1 MGVGLHGRG
10 ESSTP
15 GTAPVP
21 WPPGGAPLTETAQE
35 PAPAAAPRRAG
46 ALPPGPSW
54 WWVLTHLRDLLGRP
68 LPHWR
73 RFQRDYG
80 DVVRIWLGPETL
92 TLLAHPDHV
101 QRVLQTRQ
109 RQYVRAG
116 YGYDVLRLVQGQG
129 LLTSDG
135 ELWRTQRRR
144 MQPVFHKS
152 HLDRLLPTVTRLT
165 RRMLERWESRCD
177 AREPIDIYSEMIR
190 LAVEIMGEGLASLD
204 MRGRLEELEPARE
217 VCNHEVTRRM
227 TDPLAPPLWLP
238 TASNRAF
245 RGALE
250 TFDRMAQEMIDERR
264 REPVDQRPHDFLTL
278 MLAARDEDSG
288 EGMDDGLLRD
298 EIVTLAGAGN
308 ETSGLSLTW
317 LFYQLARN
325 PAARDRLYQEAAA
338 LPTDEPGLG
347 ELPHLEYTL
356 QAFEEALRMY
366 PPIYAIPRQATEDD
380 EVDGYRI
387 PAGSTVL
394 VSQYVTQR
402 HPDFWDEPDAFR
414 PERFAPEAVEARHR
428 FAHFPFGG
436 GAHVCIGQ
444 QMARMDAQVIVGM
457 IARRFRLEPVEDE
470 PVGIRAGIT
479 IRPDR
484 RVLMRLERT

>member
-1 MGVGLHGRG
+1 M
-10 ESSTP
+10 S
-15 GTAPVP
+15 AP
-21 WPPGGAPLTETAQE
+21 E
-35 PAPAAAPRRAG
+35 AAAPRAG

-54 WWVLTHLRDLLGRP
+54 WWVLTHLRDLLGKP

-73 RFQRDYG
+73 RLQREHG

-92 TLLAHPDHV
+92 TLLCHPDHV
-101 QRVLQTRQ
+101 QRVLQTHQKR
-109 RQYVRAG
+109 YVRAG

-144 MQPVFHKS
+144 MQPVFHRKNIEK
-152 HLDRLLPTVTRLT
+152 LLPTVTRLT
-165 RRMLERWESRCD
+165 RRMLEGWEDRCD
-177 AREPIDIYSEMIR
+177 AGEPIDIYSEMIR
-190 LAVEIMGEGLASLD
+190 LAVEVMGDTMASLD

-217 VCNHEVTRRM
+217 VCNDEVTRRM
-227 TDPLAPPLWLP
+227 TDPLCPPLWLP

-245 RGALE
+245 KEALA
-250 TFDRMAQEMIDERR
+250 TFERMAQEMIDERKG
-264 REPVDQRPHDFLTL
+264 EPLEERPHDFLTL
-278 MLAARDEDSG
+278 MLAAKDEDTG
-288 EGMDDGLLRD
+288 EGMSDALLRD

-317 LFYQLARN
+317 LFYELARN
-325 PAARDRLYQEAAA
+325 PAARDRLYEEAAA
-338 LPTDEPGLG
+338 LPGDEPGL
-347 ELPHLEYTL
+347 EALPRLGYTL

-366 PPIYAIPRQATEDD
+366 PPIYAIPRQATQDD
-380 EVDGYRI
+380 EVGGYRI

-402 HPDFWDEPDAFR
+402 HRDFWDEPDAFR
-414 PERFAPEAVEARHR
+414 PERFAPGEAEERHR

-436 GAHVCIGQ
+436 GAHLCIGQ
-444 QMARMDAQVIVGM
+444 GMAKMNAQVIVGM
-457 IARRFRLEPVEDE
+457 IARRFRLALVEDE
-470 PVGIRAGIT
+470 PIGIRAGIT

-484 RVLMRLERT
+484 RVMMRLERL